1 VIEHFAENRSGR
13 AGLQPRR
20 KHRRELRALA
30 PEATICA
37 ASTFPARIMF
47 QIAAALF
54 VLCSLASVPAHAQDQ
69 TSSQAQAILYPP
81 ASEFG
86 VWGAVGLNTPHAF
99 GITSNEQIY
108 TVGFRY
114 GHTIFDK
121 PSRSLEYTLDVVP
134 VQLVHQYTFVSCNTH
149 SRLGYICPT
158 GRETVWGGGV
168 NPIGLKM
175 NFRRTQKW
183 QPYIAAAGGFITSV
197 RPVPVDTPG
206 GTQYNYTFDAGA
218 GLEIFSASRRSSW
231 KIAYRFQHISNAYR
245 HSFNPGLDNNQISIA
260 YSFFK

>member
-1 VIEHFAENRSGR
+1 MSISRHAGHFCLLLFFAFL
-13 AGLQPRR
+13 GLPV
-20 KHRRELRALA
+20 LAL
-30 PEATICA
+30 
-37 ASTFPARIMF
+37 
-47 QIAAALF
+47 
-54 VLCSLASVPAHAQDQ
+54 AQDQ
-69 TSSQAQAILYPP
+69 APAPAPAQVTLYPP

-86 VWGAVGLNTPHAF
+86 VWGAVALNTPHAF

-114 GHTIFDK
+114 GHTIFDTASK
-121 PSRSLEYTLDVVP
+121 SLEYTLDIVP
-134 VQLVHQYTFVSCNTH
+134 VQLVHQYTFESCGTH
-149 SRLGYICPT
+149 SRLGFICPT

-175 NFRRTQKW
+175 NFRRSQKW

-245 HSFNPGLDNNQISIA
+245 HSFNPGLDNNQISVA

>member
-1 VIEHFAENRSGR
+1 MIEHFAKDRPGR

-20 KHRRELRALA
+20 KRRTELWALA
-30 PEATICA
+30 PEAIICT
-37 ASTFPARIMF
+37 ASIFPARIMF
-47 QIAAALF
+47 RIAVALF
-54 VLCSLASVPAHAQDQ
+54 FLCTLFSAPAHAQI
-69 TSSQAQAILYPP
+69 QAQATLYPP
-81 ASEFG
+81 PSEFG
-86 VWGAVGLNTPHAF
+86 VWGAIALNTPHAF

-114 GHTIFDK
+114 GHTIFDT
-121 PSRSLEYTLDVVP
+121 PSKSLEYTLDIVP
-134 VQLVHQYTFVSCNTH
+134 VQLVHQYTFVSCGTH

-175 NFRRTQKW
+175 NFRRSQKW
-183 QPYIAAAGGFITSV
+183 QPYLAASGGFITTV
-197 RPVPVDTPG
+197 RPVPVDVPG
-206 GTQYNYTFDAGA
+206 GTQYNYTFDVG
-218 GLEIFSASRRSSW
+218 GGVERFSASRRSSW

-245 HSFNPGLDNNQISIA
+245 VSFNPGLDNNQISFA